1 MTRGPS
7 CAEVAAMLA
16 ERMPELTRDL
26 LGEPSQRGRET
37 WRYGRRGSLAVEI
50 AGARRGAWYDHEAG
64 EGGDALAL
72 VAHLHRSTMGAAR
85 RWALAWLGRPDA
97 AEDRPARR
105 ALQRPSRAAP
115 EPLPE
120 PNARQQWS
128 ADMAR
133 RIWREAVAGDAPH
146 SLVPAYF
153 ASRGLRLEPG
163 APIRFHPHA
172 WRNPKYGPHGPAM
185 LAEMVDPVTGEWR
198 GLHVTYL
205 RADGTGKA
213 EGERAK
219 VMFGGVGAIRLAPL
233 NGSTRLGIAEGA
245 ETTLS
250 VAQGFGWTPVWAATS
265 AGAIARFP
273 VLPDVTEL
281 TLFADPDG
289 PGLAAARKCAGRWQ
303 AAGRH
308 ARLCI
313 PPAGIGDFND
323 LHRARITQPQA
334 NTPSLADLMAD
345 DLRLDPAALARG
357 YQLHRRA
364 A

>member
-1 MTRGPS
+1 MS
-7 CAEVAAMLA
+7 
-16 ERMPELTRDL
+16 
-26 LGEPSQRGRET
+26 
-37 WRYGRRGSLAVEI
+37 
-50 AGARRGAWYDHEAG
+50 
-64 EGGDALAL
+64 
-72 VAHLHRSTMGAAR
+72 
-85 RWALAWLGRPDA
+85 
-97 AEDRPARR
+97 
-105 ALQRPSRAAP
+105 
-115 EPLPE
+115 
-120 PNARQQWS
+120 
-128 ADMAR
+128 
-133 RIWREAVAGDAPH
+133 
-146 SLVPAYF
+146 
-153 ASRGLRLEPG
+153 
-163 APIRFHPHA
+163 
-172 WRNPKYGPHGPAM
+172 
-185 LAEMVDPVTGEWR
+185 
-198 GLHVTYL
+198 
-205 RADGTGKA
+205 
-213 EGERAK
+213 
-219 VMFGGVGAIRLAPL
+219 PL

-250 VAQGFGWTPVWAATS
+250 VAQGFGWSPVWAATS

-281 TLFADPDG
+281 VIFADPDG
-289 PGLAAARKCAGRWQ
+289 PGLAAARKCARRWQ